1 MPGMIGRDEILVGQ
15 MARARI
21 YKPAKT
27 SMQSGRAKTKL
38 WVLEFE
44 PAAARTIDPLMGWTS
59 SPDTNAQVQLRF
71 DTREAAIAYATKRG
85 IVFQLIEPK
94 VARPLLK
101 AYADNFKADRQDQWT
116 H

>member
-1 MPGMIGRDEILVGQ
+1 

-21 YKPAKT
+21 YKPSKT
-27 SMQSGRAKTKL
+27 AMQAGHAKTKQ

-44 PAAARTIDPLMGWTS
+44 QTSAREIEPLMGWTS

-71 DTREAAIAYATKRG
+71 ESKEAAIAYAEKRG
-85 IVFQLIEPK
+85 LAFQLVEPNP
-94 VARPLLK
+94 VRRHLK
-101 AYADNFKADRQDQWT
+101 AYADNFKADRLDQWT

>member
-1 MPGMIGRDEILVGQ
+1 MRLLVEQ

-21 YKPAKT
+21 YTPAKT

-38 WVLEFE
+38 WVLDFE

-71 DTREAAIAYATKRG
+71 DSKEAAIAYAAKRG
-85 IVFQLIEPK
+85 IEYQVVEPK
-94 VARPLLK
+94 APKTLLK

>member
-1 MPGMIGRDEILVGQ
+1 

-21 YKPAKT
+21 YKPSKTAMQAGQAKT
-27 SMQSGRAKTKL
+27 MQ

-44 PAAARTIDPLMGWTS
+44 QAAAREIEPLMGWTS

-71 DTREAAIAYATKRG
+71 DSKEAAVAYAEKRG
-85 IVFQLIEPK
+85 LAYQVLEPR
-94 VARPLLK
+94 ATRRHLK
-101 AYADNFKADRQDQWT
+101 AYADNFKADRLDQWT